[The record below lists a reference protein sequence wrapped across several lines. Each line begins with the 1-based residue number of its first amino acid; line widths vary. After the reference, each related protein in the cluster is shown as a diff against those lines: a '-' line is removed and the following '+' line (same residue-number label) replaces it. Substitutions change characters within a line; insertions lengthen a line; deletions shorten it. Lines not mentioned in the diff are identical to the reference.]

1 MGFRYCDTPYIP
13 VVVLFNLVIMREL
26 YTFFWNYLVLNTMIL
41 YRLSIGI
48 ICSSFLLALRIELLV
63 DKLTSSVP

>member
-41 YRLSIGI
+41 YGLSIGI